1 MHHDRIITNAAVLT
15 PYLLIEALLTD
26 DLIHVFHEIRQQQK
40 FPASEVGKV
49 FNLTGSGGGSGS
61 LKLESLAVK
70 KPPNKTTY
78 KSGESFDPTGMVVE
92 ASYGFG
98 LTSEVTGYTVTPAV
112 LTDGVTEVTITYTE
126 GRATKTAG
134 TPVTVE
140 KVLVSIDITTP
151 PTKTVYQYLESFDP
165 AGMVDFSDS
174 STAPATGYTHSSAAF
189 STLGQQAVSLDY
201 TYEGVTKSTSLNV
214 TVNI

>member
-1 MHHDRIITNAAVLT
+1 MSN
-15 PYLLIEALLTD
+15 PN
-26 DLIHVFHEIRQQQK
+26 
-40 FPASEVGKV
+40 EVGKV

-98 LTSEVTGYTVTPAV
+98 LTSEVTGYTVTPTV

-126 GRATKTAG
+126 GRATKTAS

-140 KVLVSIDITTP
+140 KVLVSIEVTTP

-165 AGMVDFSDS
+165 AGMVV
-174 STAPATGYTHSSAAF
+174 TAHFRIAPRLLPLDTPTPAPHSPLWASRPSAWITPTRA
-189 STLGQQAVSLDY
+189 
-201 TYEGVTKSTSLNV
+201 
-214 TVNI
+214 